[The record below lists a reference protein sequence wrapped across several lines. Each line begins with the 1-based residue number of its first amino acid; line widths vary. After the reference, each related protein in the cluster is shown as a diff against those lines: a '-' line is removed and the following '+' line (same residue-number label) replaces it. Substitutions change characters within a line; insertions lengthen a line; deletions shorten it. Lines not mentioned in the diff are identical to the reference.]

1 MKKSTI
7 EWMNLLMTSL
17 MNRQVIALMMV
28 GKEERRDFLLIPW
41 VKEGMKKEM
50 KRETRNEMNKEMK
63 EGIHTF

>member
-1 MKKSTI
+1 
-7 EWMNLLMTSL
+7 L
-17 MNRQVIALMMV
+17 
-28 GKEERRDFLLIPW
+28 GKEEWRDLILIPW